1 MAQQLNNNAVLSSK
15 DFLDTL
21 NCMAA
26 DEEQSVTQH
35 GQNFLCS
42 RTIAIGC
49 KERWKEFLLVFYLFM

>member
-1 MAQQLNNNAVLSSK
+1 MAQQLNNNAVASPK

-42 RTIAIGC
+42 RTIATGC
-49 KERWKEFLLVFYLFM
+49 KKGGKNFC